1 MEPKLLLL
9 DEPMT
14 GMNIEEK
21 EDMARFVLDIHEL
34 QGTTVMLIDHDMG
47 LVMDI
52 ADRIVVLD
60 FGYKIAE
67 GLPEEIRT
75 NDAVIEA
82 YLGQE

>member
-1 MEPKLLLL
+1 
-9 DEPMT
+9 
-14 GMNIEEK
+14 
-21 EDMARFVLDIHEL
+21 MARFVLDIHEL